1 MINPSNRDFPH
12 IAAMGRDEILQQ
24 THLKALKLNR
34 FKLKAIKALIYAII
48 LRSIDFKGRVWHYHF
63 I

>member
-1 MINPSNRDFPH
+1 MNFPH
-12 IAAMGRDEILQQ
+12 IAAMGRDKILQQ
-24 THLKALKLNR
+24 THLKALKLKR

-48 LRSIDFKGRVWHYHF
+48 LRLIDFKGRVWHYHF